1 MNILH
6 RRHKQRKES
15 GNASHLFVRV
25 ESSLLQLGVATGRV
39 FRGTG
44 RAGRAELVETLA
56 IDDATGTNGRRERAH
71 CDGHRCTAGSRRL
84 HAAWVGL
91 EGGES
96 MGRTGRRTSLGQQ
109 VGGQVFTLVQLSSCR
124 STGLLSRRRCALR
137 ASY

>member
-6 RRHKQRKES
+6 RSLWRHKQRKES

-39 FRGTG
+39 LR
-44 RAGRAELVETLA
+44 
-56 IDDATGTNGRRERAH
+56 H
-71 CDGHRCTAGSRRL
+71 SRRL
-84 HAAWVGL
+84 HHSPAVGL
-91 EGGES
+91 HAARGPRGHAARAGAAS
-96 MGRTGRRTSLGQQ
+96 RRRGRVAGVAVARFSLLAPLGQQ

-137 ASY
+137 ASFTRFWGKRLVGA